1 MTREG
6 FETIRGNI
14 LLAAE
19 LAEYLDFQT
28 TGESIP
34 WLASTLM
41 KYRSPMRGLED
52 AHRCCCERCLARS
65 SITVSVGA

>member
-1 MTREG
+1 MVEAGTVGLCRDNVPMTREG

-34 WLASTLM
+34 CL
-41 KYRSPMRGLED
+41 SPP
-52 AHRCCCERCLARS
+52 
-65 SITVSVGA
+65 